1 MFGSL
6 QPGGGARCRS
16 LHLPPQGIEAALL
29 EIYSIQELPLSP
41 CLGWELSVNLG
52 RGGATETRGLT
63 DLATALAPR
72 INTLEARLEEV
83 TKDEIVGGRLREGGV
98 LMEAHLGVHG
108 VRLVLGQGKRRWP
121 DPGVHIGDLETDSK
135 RVVVRE
141 EPWEKAHFDH
151 KILELGRQQQ
161 KVGSGGSF
169 AGGCRLR
176 SPPFSGEVLGINPA
190 PVKEELGSWQVCEV
204 IVEVAS
210 QKAWPAAKRK

>member
-1 MFGSL
+1 MFGV
-6 QPGGGARCRS
+6 GAECQS
-16 LHLPPQGIEAALL
+16 WA
-29 EIYSIQELPLSP
+29 
-41 CLGWELSVNLG
+41 GWWL
-52 RGGATETRGLT
+52 TETRGLT

-83 TKDEIVGGRLREGGV
+83 TKDEIVSGRLREGGV

-108 VRLVLGQGKRRWP
+108 VRLVPEQRKRRRP

-141 EPWEKAHFDH
+141 EPWEKAHFGH

-169 AGGCRLR
+169 AGGCRLLFPTVQWR
-176 SPPFSGEVLGINPA
+176 SLGHQSSPCQGG
-190 PVKEELGSWQVCEV
+190 VG
-204 IVEVAS
+204 
-210 QKAWPAAKRK
+210 